1 LLRRVWTEQRVVR
14 FGFWAGSKYN
24 LARMSMRDL
33 VYAYFTHYAVAAY
46 FILSV
51 ACLVLAVAWMPAWAA
66 GDIALVVASG
76 IAAMIVYPAVWY
88 GLHRWVLHS
97 ELGYRSPLL
106 ARVWKRTHFDH
117 HQDPHDL
124 GVLFGALYTTL
135 PTITMVTV
143 PLGWLIGGPAGAA
156 ACVAGALLT
165 TCFYEFCH
173 SAQHLNY
180 RPKQRWM
187 QEIKRLHLLHHFHNE
202 NGNYGITN
210 FVMDRLLRT
219 GFGAA
224 REMPKSATVFN
235 LGYDEAMA
243 ARYPWVAAMSVAGI
257 RVGVDGRRWRPHMPH
272 ADAAEIGADLDYD
285 AAGDTTPPRDWAA

>member
-1 LLRRVWTEQRVVR
+1 VVR
-14 FGFWAGSKYN
+14 IGFWAGSKYN

-33 VYAYFTHYAVAAY
+33 VRAYFTHYAVAAY
-46 FILSV
+46 FALAAICLALTV
-51 ACLVLAVAWMPAWAA
+51 AAMPAWTATDILRVATAGFAA
-66 GDIALVVASG
+66 ALV
-76 IAAMIVYPAVWY
+76 YPLVWY
-88 GLHRWVLHS
+88 VLHRWVLHS
-97 ELGYRSPLL
+97 QIAYRSPLT
-106 ARVWKRTHFDH
+106 AKVWKRTHFDH

-135 PTITMVTV
+135 PTIAVVTL
-143 PLGWLIGGPAGAA
+143 PLGWLIAGPAGAA

-180 RPKQRWM
+180 RPKRKWM

-210 FVMDRLLRT
+210 FVVDRVLRT
-219 GFGAA
+219 GFDTA
-224 REMPKSATVFN
+224 RDMPKSATVFN

-243 ARYPWVAAMSVAGI
+243 TRYPWVAALSAQGI
-257 RVGVDGRRWRPHMPH
+257 RVGADGRRWRPHTPH
-272 ADAAEIGADLDYD
+272 AGADQVGADLGCTGGANEVRPPHDK
-285 AAGDTTPPRDWAA
+285 AA

>member
-1 LLRRVWTEQRVVR
+1 VIRI
-14 FGFWAGSKYN
+14 GFWAGSKYN
-24 LARMSMRDL
+24 LARMTMRDL
-33 VYAYFTHYAVAAY
+33 VIAYLTHYAVAAY
-46 FILSV
+46 F
-51 ACLVLAVAWMPAWAA
+51 VLAALGLALAVRWMPAWTAPQVA
-66 GDIALVVASG
+66 RVVAAG
-76 IAAMIVYPAVWY
+76 IAAVLVYPLVWY

-97 ELGYRSPLL
+97 PLGYRSPLL

-117 HQDPHDL
+117 HQDPHNL

-135 PTITMVTV
+135 PTIALVTL

-180 RPKQRWM
+180 RPKFAWM

-202 NGNYGITN
+202 NGNHGITN
-210 FVMDRLLRT
+210 FVVDRLL
-219 GFGAA
+219 GSYYDKA
-224 REMPKSATVFN
+224 RDKPKSASVFN

-243 ARYPWVAAMSVAGI
+243 GKYPWVAALSADGI
-257 RVGVDGRRWRPHMPH
+257 RVGADGRRWKPHTPH
-272 ADAAEIGADLDYD
+272 AGAEAVGADLGASD
-285 AAGDTTPPRDWAA
+285 AAPSRDKAA

>member
-1 LLRRVWTEQRVVR
+1 MIRI
-14 FGFWAGSKYN
+14 GFWAGSKYN
-24 LARMSMRDL
+24 LARMTMRDL
-33 VYAYFTHYAVAAY
+33 VIAYLTHYAVAAY
-46 FILSV
+46 F
-51 ACLVLAVAWMPAWAA
+51 VLAALGLALAVLWMPAWTAPQVA
-66 GDIALVVASG
+66 RVVAAG
-76 IAAMIVYPAVWY
+76 IAAVLVYPLVWY

-97 ELGYRSPLL
+97 PLGYRSPLL

-117 HQDPHDL
+117 HQDPHNL

-135 PTITMVTV
+135 PTIALVTL

-180 RPKQRWM
+180 RPKFAWM

-202 NGNYGITN
+202 NGNHGITN
-210 FVMDRLLRT
+210 FVVDRLL
-219 GFGAA
+219 GSYYDKA
-224 REMPKSATVFN
+224 RDKPKSASVFN

-243 ARYPWVAAMSVAGI
+243 GKYPWVAALSADGI
-257 RVGVDGRRWRPHMPH
+257 RVGADGRRWKPHTPH
-272 ADAAEIGADLDYD
+272 AGAEAVGADLGASD
-285 AAGDTTPPRDWAA
+285 AAPSRDKAA